1 MVRAPVGSG
10 QRFGRVLGG
19 WARILLMKMLVGVAL
34 IVGVRVLHGGGD
46 LRQHG
51 GQYARG
57 HGGADQSPKD
67 QHHHQNQSK
76 AATHA

>member
-1 MVRAPVGSG
+1 
-10 QRFGRVLGG
+10 
-19 WARILLMKMLVGVAL
+19 MKMLVGVAL